1 MGFDVFYQGVW
12 VTVLTLGSYFIGHY
26 IEAGRWEIVNSA
38 DGMTMAFLTLSMVEI
53 FHSFNM
59 RSRRSS
65 IFHLTTHN
73 KFLWGAMLLSL
84 ILTTAVIYIP
94 FLSDAFSFEHISLM
108 EYGVAL
114 GLGFI
119 IIPVMEITKF
129 VQRKLGK

>member
-1 MGFDVFYQGVW
+1 
-12 VTVLTLGSYFIGHY
+12 
-26 IEAGRWEIVNSA
+26 
-38 DGMTMAFLTLSMVEI
+38 
-53 FHSFNM
+53 M